1 MKPYPNA
8 LLTTGRAVI
17 AREADALGVLADALD
32 SNFANAVDLILKARG
47 RVIVSGM
54 GKSGH
59 IARKV
64 AATLA
69 STGTPA
75 HFVHPAEAAHGDLGM
90 LAEGDV
96 VLLLSKSGETPE
108 LAHMIGYTRR
118 FGIPMIAVAD
128 NPQSALIAAADESP
142 ALPQLPAACGTG
154 FVPTSSTTLSLALGD
169 ALAVALMT
177 HRRFTPEFFREFHP
191 GGKLGAQLSRVGDL
205 MHTGDKLPF
214 APTGTMMGKALLT
227 MSEKSF
233 GVVGVVDKAGM
244 LLGVVTDGDLR
255 RHMNGLMQR
264 TVDEVMTTTPKT
276 IEPGALAEEAVALMT
291 QTPPRVTCLFVTEA
305 GGGNRPVGLLHIHD
319 CLRMGLG

>member
-1 MKPYPNA
+1 
-8 LLTTGRAVI
+8 
-17 AREADALGVLADALD
+17 
-32 SNFANAVDLILKARG
+32 
-47 RVIVSGM
+47 
-54 GKSGH
+54 
-59 IARKV
+59 
-64 AATLA
+64 
-69 STGTPA
+69 
-75 HFVHPAEAAHGDLGM
+75 
-90 LAEGDV
+90 
-96 VLLLSKSGETPE
+96 
-108 LAHMIGYTRR
+108 
-118 FGIPMIAVAD
+118 
-128 NPQSALIAAADESP
+128 
-142 ALPQLPAACGTG
+142 
-154 FVPTSSTTLSLALGD
+154 
-169 ALAVALMT
+169 MT
-177 HRRFTPEFFREFHP
+177 HRRFTPENFREFHP

-276 IEPGALAEEAVALMT
+276 IAPGALAEEAVALMP
-291 QTPPRVTCLFVTEA
+291 QPPPRVTCLFVTEA